1 MAYSRLTCV
10 AFTSWRTGMLL
21 PASDGARNDGAGLR
35 SGTDLPGAAMR
46 LSGVGRGA
54 VMETMS
60 GEACEAVVKSVACRA
75 AEVEPSIGSGSAGV
89 VWLSEGT
96 VRPGALGLS
105 ERVSSACAV
114 TALVGVM
121 VAKVDDRLIILV

>member
-1 MAYSRLTCV
+1 
-10 AFTSWRTGMLL
+10 
-21 PASDGARNDGAGLR
+21 
-35 SGTDLPGAAMR
+35 MR

-121 VAKVDDRLIILV
+121 VAKVDDRLIILVVILPARSVAVTRTMSSGNAGPGKRNMPG